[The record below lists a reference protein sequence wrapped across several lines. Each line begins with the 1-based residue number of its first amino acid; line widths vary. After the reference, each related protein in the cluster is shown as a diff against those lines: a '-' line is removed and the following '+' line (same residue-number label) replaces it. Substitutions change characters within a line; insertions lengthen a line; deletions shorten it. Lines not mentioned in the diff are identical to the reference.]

1 MELSTWLPEVALAP
15 DQAPVALQLEAL
27 LEDQVSCVEP
37 PGATVLGAAASET
50 VGVGGDPGGGVLVP
64 PSDVT
69 PPAQATRPTAHS
81 SISDELQRV
90 GI

>member
-1 MELSTWLPEVALAP
+1 MELRIWVPEVALAP

-37 PGATVLGAAASET
+37 PGATVLGDAPSET
-50 VGVGGDPGGGVLVP
+50 VGAGGDPGGGVLFP
-64 PSDVT
+64 ASDVA
-69 PPAQATRPTAHS
+69 PPAQATRPAAHS